1 MLSLTSGGDPGS
13 KIDSKSKIGVSKIGS
28 KKKKEAKKQKI
39 GSHVS
44 AYIQN
49 FAIYFVSNV
58 SFISQGRYFVCYG
71 VR

>member
-13 KIDSKSKIGVSKIGS
+13 MTDSKSKIGVSKIGS
-28 KKKKEAKKQKI
+28 KKKEKKQKI